1 GARLAFWINLYNVL
15 SIHGVLAMGIRR
27 SVMEVPSFFSKVA
40 YRVGAHTFTLDEI
53 ETGVLRLNAPHPVTG
68 KPLFATDDPR
78 CQLSPTTLDPRLHT
92 ALVCT
97 AKSCPPIAFYE
108 GANDDTLTAQLDLA
122 AANFVNTTTVVD
134 EKARQIRLHLVLHWY
149 AADFGGQAGVLD
161 FVETHAD
168 PELRTAVQAAREA
181 NYELAFARYDWSLNQ
196 LA

>member
-1 GARLAFWINLYNVL
+1 
-15 SIHGVLAMGIRR
+15 M
-27 SVMEVPSFFSKVA
+27 
-40 YRVGAHTFTLDEI
+40 
-53 ETGVLRLNAPHPVTG
+53 
-68 KPLFATDDPR
+68 
-78 CQLSPTTLDPRLHT
+78 HT

-108 GANDDTLTAQLDLA
+108 GADYDTLTAQLDLA

-134 EKARQIRLHLVLHWY
+134 QKARQIRLHLVLHWY